1 MLLHHEQGFGG
12 EFPRADS
19 LARMRHDLAH
29 RRAVQIEPSIECS
42 AQIAVGVDANGAL
55 CVIDH
60 HGHTHTDAGHLDEA
74 LREREVGG
82 DFRDAV
88 TGAHD
93 IFDAGEQPSTE

>member
-42 AQIAVGVDANGAL
+42 TQIAVGVDANGAL
-55 CVIDH
+55 RVIDD
-60 HGHTHTDAGHLDEA
+60 HGHTHADTGHLEET

-82 DFRDAV
+82 DFRNTV
-88 TGAHD
+88 TGAHH
-93 IFDAGEQPSTE
+93 IFDTGEQPTTE